1 MARRSRDCDAT
12 CPTSSADRQR
22 AGVHRSSAVA
32 SRSPQLKSSFQIS
45 VITHMSTSEQTSRS
59 VPAGAW
65 LVLITLS
72 LFVVGVVWIPHIV
85 LLWRQRNYVPME
97 VAVSRATVTSLGKG
111 DLWIKVSVSYT
122 YADRKY
128 DKDCWL
134 QRSAVIFA
142 TSVAEETAEA
152 LMRKGYVQAF
162 VDPNDPRECVL
173 YKGQPNLMLG
183 VGSLI
188 SIMCS
193 MFWINHLYSRRKRI
207 MASRSSGATQRQ

>member
-1 MARRSRDCDAT
+1 
-12 CPTSSADRQR
+12 
-22 AGVHRSSAVA
+22 
-32 SRSPQLKSSFQIS
+32 
-45 VITHMSTSEQTSRS
+45 
-59 VPAGAW
+59 
-65 LVLITLS
+65 
-72 LFVVGVVWIPHIV
+72 
-85 LLWRQRNYVPME
+85 ME

-128 DKDCWL
+128 DADCWL

-152 LMRKGYVQAF
+152 LMQKGYVQAF

-188 SIMCS
+188 SIMCL
-193 MFWINHLYSRRKRI
+193 MFWINHLYSRRNRI
-207 MASRSSGATQRQ
+207 IASRSFGATQGQ